1 MPLHFAVPKSL
12 PKSLL
17 PTLSFCF
24 GLLAFGAPSTA
35 PAQDIRIG
43 VVLDQSSVNAD
54 MGRDYLAGARTWFDH
69 INSTGGINGRRV
81 TLVVRDDEGE
91 LSKAVAAARELAQQ
105 ERVDAFFGFVGD
117 QTTNAVMSDPAIRQS
132 RIALYAPLS
141 GLDGPKLADGLM
153 YVRPTYRDEVRFAC
167 RHFSLLGNTRFAVV
181 SSAGS
186 FGKSVGEIA
195 SQEIR
200 AANLTVNASYVVA
213 ENLSNL
219 ESIAT
224 QLVQSGTQVVIV
236 AADTLT
242 LAEFLK
248 RFRRID
254 RGINVVGLSTVNHR
268 TLIEFARPEIAMG
281 TMLTQV
287 VPHPDNVSTRVQNE
301 HLTLMAKYRD
311 EPPSH
316 ITLEGFIAAKSFT
329 QAISRGPINRAGI
342 LATLSGA
349 QRQDVGGIT
358 LSFTARTNR
367 GSQFVDLAFLRAS
380 GRLIQ

>member
-1 MPLHFAVPKSL
+1 MLTQSAAPKSL
-12 PKSLL
+12 WKRL
-17 PTLSFCF
+17 PRSLSFCVGF
-24 GLLAFGAPSTA
+24 LAFGLVGTT
-35 PAQDIRIG
+35 PAQDLRIG

-69 INSTGGINGRRV
+69 VNSTGGINGRRV
-81 TLVVRDDEGE
+81 TLIVRDDEGE
-91 LSKAVAAARELAQQ
+91 PTKAVAAARELAQQ

-117 QTTNAVMSDPAIRQS
+117 QTTNAVMGDPTIRQS

-141 GLDGPKLADGLM
+141 GLEGPKPAEGLV

-181 SSAGS
+181 SAGS
-186 FGKSVGEIA
+186 FGKSVGELA
-195 SQEIR
+195 AQEIR
-200 AANLTVNASYVVA
+200 AANLTVNATYVVA

-254 RGINVVGLSTVNHR
+254 RGINIVGLSTVNHR

-287 VPHPDNVSTRVQNE
+287 VPHPENVSTRVQNE

-329 QAISRGPINRAGI
+329 QAIARGPLNRAGI
-342 LATLSGA
+342 LATLSSA
-349 QRQDVGGIT
+349 QRQDVGGII

>member
-1 MPLHFAVPKSL
+1 MLCLNPHKFFSSL
-12 PKSLL
+12 ALCTALL
-17 PTLSFCF
+17 V
-24 GLLAFGAPSTA
+24 ADGASTA
-35 PAQDIRIG
+35 AAQEVRIG

-54 MGRDYLAGARTWFDH
+54 TGRDYLAGARTWFDH
-69 INSTGGINGRRV
+69 VNSTGGVNGRR
-81 TLVVRDDEGE
+81 LSLIVRDDEGE
-91 LSKAVAAARELAQQ
+91 PSKAVSAARELVQQ

-117 QTTNAVMSDPAIRQS
+117 QTTNAVMADPVIRQS
-132 RIALYAPLS
+132 RVALYAPLS
-141 GLDGPKLADGLM
+141 GLDGPTVSDGLV
-153 YVRPTYRDEVRFAC
+153 YIRPTYREEVRFAR
-167 RHFSLLGNTRFAVV
+167 RHFSLLGNTRFSVV
-181 SSAGS
+181 SAAGG
-186 FGKSVGEIA
+186 FGKLVGELA
-195 SQEIR
+195 AQEIR
-200 AANLTVNASYVVA
+200 AANLTVNANYIVDD
-213 ENLSNL
+213 NLSNL

-236 AADTLT
+236 AGDTLM

-254 RGINVVGLSTVNHR
+254 RGINVVGLSTINHR
-268 TLIEFARPEIAMG
+268 TLIEFARPEIAGG

-301 HLTLMAKYRD
+301 HLALMAKYRD

-329 QAISRGPINRAGI
+329 QAIARGALTRAGI
-342 LATLSGA
+342 LASVSGP

-358 LSFTARTNR
+358 LSFGSRTNR
-367 GSQFVDLAFLRAS
+367 GSQYVDLSFLRAS

>member
-1 MPLHFAVPKSL
+1 MIRPRLSYRFNPQSL
-12 PKSLL
+12 ASAFLL
-17 PTLSFCF
+17 CAA
-24 GLLAFGAPSTA
+24 LLGTGGGSVAM
-35 PAQDIRIG
+35 AQEIRIG

-54 MGRDYLAGARTWFDH
+54 TGRDYVAGARTWFDH
-69 INSTGGINGRRV
+69 INSTGGINGRR
-81 TLVVRDDEGE
+81 LSLIVRDDEGE
-91 LSKAVAAARELAQQ
+91 PSKAVSAARELVQQ

-117 QTTNAVMSDPAIRQS
+117 QTTNAVMADPVIRQS
-132 RIALYAPLS
+132 RVALYAPLS
-141 GLDGPKLADGLM
+141 GLDGPKVADGLV
-153 YVRPTYRDEVRFAC
+153 YVRPTYREEIRFAC
-167 RHFSLLGNTRFAVV
+167 RHFSLLGNTRFSVV
-181 SSAGS
+181 SAAGG
-186 FGKSVGEIA
+186 FGKLVGDLA
-195 SQEIR
+195 AQEIR
-200 AANLTVNASYVVA
+200 AVNLTVNANYIVA
-213 ENLSNL
+213 DNLSNL
-219 ESIAT
+219 ESIAK
-224 QLVQSGTQVVIV
+224 QLVQSDTQVVIV

-268 TLIEFARPEIAMG
+268 TLIEFARPEIAGG

-301 HLTLMAKYRD
+301 HLALMAKYRD

-329 QAISRGPINRAGI
+329 QAIARGPLTRAGI
-342 LATLSGA
+342 LASVSGP

-358 LSFTARTNR
+358 LSFGPRSNR